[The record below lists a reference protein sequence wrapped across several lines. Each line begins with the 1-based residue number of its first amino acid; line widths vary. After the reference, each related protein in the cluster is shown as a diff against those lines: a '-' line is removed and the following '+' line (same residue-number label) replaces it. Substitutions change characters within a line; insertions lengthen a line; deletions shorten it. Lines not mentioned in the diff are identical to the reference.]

1 MLNIS
6 RTQGNW
12 LGFAVCLGMM
22 AYALYAQYVLLL
34 EPCNLCIFQRIAVIA
49 MGLVFLI
56 AALHRGAGRA
66 VRRVY
71 GALVGLFAAFG
82 VAVAGR
88 HVYIQSLPADE
99 VPACGP
105 SLDYLMDA
113 FPMTEALR
121 LVFFGSGRCAEIDWS
136 LFGLSMPAWVLI
148 SVLPLG
154 LAGIWW
160 NWRDTTV

>member
-12 LGFAVCLGMM
+12 LGFAICAGMM
-22 AYALYAQYVLLL
+22 AYALFAQHVLKL

-49 MGLVFLI
+49 MGLWFLV
-56 AALHRGAGRA
+56 AAIHGGASQT

-71 GALVGLFAAFG
+71 GTLLGLSAAFG

-113 FPMTEALR
+113 FPMGEALR
-121 LVFFGSGRCAEIDWS
+121 LVFFGSGRCADIDWS

-148 SVLPLG
+148 AILPV
-154 LAGIWW
+154 GIVGVWW
-160 NWRDTTV
+160 QWRNG

>member
-6 RTQGNW
+6 RQQGNW
-12 LGFAVCLGMM
+12 LGFASCVGMM
-22 AYALYAQYVLLL
+22 AYALYAQHVLLL

-49 MGLVFLI
+49 MGVWFFT
-56 AALHRGAGRA
+56 AALHRNASRT
-66 VRRVY
+66 VSRTY
-71 GALVGLFAAFG
+71 GSLLGLSAAFG
-82 VAVAGR
+82 VAVAWR
-88 HVYIQSLPADE
+88 HLWIQSLPADQ

-113 FPMTEALR
+113 FPLGEALR

-148 SVLPLG
+148 GIAPLG
-154 LAGIWW
+154 LFGAFI
-160 NWRDTTV
+160 NWRNA

>member
-6 RTQGNW
+6 RRQGNW
-12 LGFAVCLGMM
+12 LGFVTCVGMM
-22 AYALYAQYVLLL
+22 AYALYAQYALEL

-49 MGLVFLI
+49 MGLWFLVS
-56 AALHRGAGRA
+56 ALHGGASL
-66 VRRVY
+66 RVHRIY
-71 GALVGLFAAFG
+71 GALLGLSAAFG
-82 VAVAGR
+82 VAVAWR
-88 HVYIQSLPADE
+88 HLWIQSLPADQ

-113 FPMTEALR
+113 FPLGEALR

-148 SVLPLG
+148 GIVPLG
-154 LAGIWW
+154 LFGVYV
-160 NWRDTTV
+160 NWRRD